1 MSEPN
6 KSTNLFCLDYEGIKM
21 LAREVAEKLNKE
33 AYDSDDKLWIN
44 EKEAMHLLRITS
56 KTTFQKY
63 RDEGKFSF
71 SRLST
76 KLILYNR
83 RSILDFI
90 ESNSTSTT

>member
-6 KSTNLFCLDYEGIKM
+6 KNMNLICLDYAGIKQ
-21 LAREVAEKLNKE
+21 LAKEVADKLVKE
-33 AYDSDDKLWIN
+33 AYGSEDNLWID
-44 EKEAMHLLRITS
+44 EKEAMHLLRINS

-76 KLILYNR
+76 KLILYNK